1 MRTKKEIE
9 KEAQIAEDKVWYDR
23 HQSLMEK
30 VYPKELKE
38 NPKSE
43 KAGYIKGGIEAA
55 KKMEKEYGKKNLS
68 PYSEFDWGMLNG
80 RLETLRW
87 ILGEEWGML
96 DT

>member
-1 MRTKKEIE
+1 
-9 KEAQIAEDKVWYDR
+9 
-23 HQSLMEK
+23 MEK

-43 KAGYIKGGIEAA
+43 SSNCIRRGIKMAKEIE
-55 KKMEKEYGKKNLS
+55 KKYGKKYLS
-68 PYSEFDWGMLNG
+68 IEDNMEWGLLCG

-87 ILGEEWGML
+87 IMGSDWGNL